1 MPPGYRSGKQRR
13 EAIAMLQ
20 GVYGFELAHWL
31 RGPSPKVEEI
41 ALAVVSVLEEAR
53 FRVVLTEA

>member
-1 MPPGYRSGKQRR
+1 
-13 EAIAMLQ
+13 MLQ